1 MNNKKY
7 RVEVRFLGKIEKVFE
22 TDDFELAKEK
32 YREFDMPQFLASE
45 QNNVV
50 LLFIDGEELKFCE
63 AEKLMYSVDERKQ
76 VSFFG

>member
-45 QNNVV
+45 QNN
-50 LLFIDGEELKFCE
+50 
-63 AEKLMYSVDERKQ
+63 Q